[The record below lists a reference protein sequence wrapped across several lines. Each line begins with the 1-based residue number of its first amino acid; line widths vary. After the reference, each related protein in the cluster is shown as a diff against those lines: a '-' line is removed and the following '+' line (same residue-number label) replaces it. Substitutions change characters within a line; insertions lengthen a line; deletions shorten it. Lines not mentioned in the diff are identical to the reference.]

1 MNSCFRFA
9 GLAVALL
16 FSIAAAGDPL
26 APESALE
33 RSGYMRLT
41 TSAEVSTFSEQLAL
55 LSPCVRKEQI
65 GRSAGGR
72 SIDAIW
78 ISKPPPVRA
87 TKNTS
92 LPRLTILLV
101 GTQHG
106 TEPSGGEAL
115 LLVARSLA
123 LGGMKSLLDGADFII
138 VPNANPD
145 GRDLHRRVNANNV
158 NLSTDFVL
166 LSQPESR
173 AINDLL
179 LRVRP
184 EVVLD
189 VHESAILKKK
199 TLGREGYLTDFNA
212 QFEIGNNANIAPEI
226 RRLSL
231 DRMLPEIVR
240 EVRRRG
246 LPAQRYIGEI
256 TSIRQP
262 ITNGGLSLKNLRNK
276 AGMLGTFSFLVENR
290 LDPPGNY
297 PTHRNLRERVAEQI
311 LSIES
316 FLKVVRAHA
325 QKIMAITRTVRM
337 TPMPR
342 SVYLYTAYERNK
354 TQPRISL
361 QLRRRDTGVTEKR
374 WFDDHRAVATAHK
387 LDPPQAYVVTAHEQ
401 PVAAVLTRHH
411 LRYKKITNRR
421 KLAVY
426 AQKIKADGNPL
437 KPGEPVAIHA
447 YPVELFLEPGDLWI
461 EARQPEGLI
470 LPFLLDPRS
479 ISSIFAYPPFNA
491 ALGGGREFFVY
502 RVPSQ
507 GSAARGVR
515 S

>member
-1 MNSCFRFA
+1 MNSRLRF
-9 GLAVALL
+9 GPLAAALL

-33 RSGYMRLT
+33 QSGYMRLT
-41 TSAEVSTFSEQLAL
+41 NSAEVSKFLEQLVL
-55 LSPCVRKEQI
+55 RSPFVRKERI
-65 GRSAGGR
+65 GRSAGRR

-78 ISKPPPVRA
+78 ISKPPPARA
-87 TKNTS
+87 SKNTS

-173 AINDLL
+173 GINDLL

-212 QFEIGNNANIAPEI
+212 QFEIGNNTNIAPEI

-231 DRMLPEIVR
+231 NRMLPEIVR
-240 EVRRRG
+240 EVQRRG

-256 TSIRQP
+256 TSIRQA

-276 AGMLGTFSFLVENR
+276 AGMLGAFSFLVENR

-297 PTHRNLRERVAEQI
+297 PTHRNIRERVAEQI

-325 QKIMAITRTVRM
+325 QEIMAITRAVRM
-337 TPMPR
+337 APMPR

-354 TQPRISL
+354 NQPRISL
-361 QLRRRDTGVTEKR
+361 RLRRRDTGVAEKR
-374 WFDDHRAVATAHK
+374 WFDDQRAIATAYK

-421 KLAVY
+421 KLAVN
-426 AQKIKADGNPL
+426 AQKIKADGKPL
-437 KPGEPVAIHA
+437 KPGEPAAIHA
-447 YPVELFLEPGDLWI
+447 YPVELLLEPGDLWI

-470 LPFLLDPRS
+470 LPLLLDPRS
-479 ISSIFAYPPFNA
+479 TSSIFAYPPFNA
-491 ALGGGREFFVY
+491 ALRRGGKFFVY
-502 RVPSQ
+502 RVP
-507 GSAARGVR
+507 
-515 S
+515 

>member
-1 MNSCFRFA
+1 MRFA

-16 FSIAAAGDPL
+16 FSIAAAGDPPT
-26 APESALE
+26 PESALE
-33 RSGYMRLT
+33 HSGYMRLT
-41 TSAEVSTFSEQLAL
+41 TSAEVSKFLEQLAL
-55 LSPCVRKEQI
+55 RSPFVRKEQI

-72 SIDAIW
+72 SIDAAW
-78 ISKPPPVRA
+78 ISKPPPARA
-87 TKNTS
+87 SKNGS

-115 LLVARSLA
+115 LLVARSVA

-184 EVVLD
+184 QVVLD

-212 QFEIGNNANIAPEI
+212 QFEIGNNTNIAPEI

-231 DRMLPEIVR
+231 DHMLPEIVR
-240 EVRRRG
+240 EVQRRG

-297 PTHRNLRERVAEQI
+297 PTYRNIRERVAEQI

-325 QKIMAITRTVRM
+325 QEIMGITRTVRM
-337 TPMPR
+337 TAMPR

-354 TQPRISL
+354 TQPRMSL
-361 QLRRRDTGVTEKR
+361 QLRRRDTGVAEKR
-374 WFDDHRAVATAHK
+374 WFDDHRAVATAHR
-387 LDPPQAYVVTAHEQ
+387 LNPPQAYVVTDYEQ
-401 PVAAVLTRHH
+401 PVAAVLMRHH

-421 KLAVY
+421 KLAVN
-426 AQKIKADGNPL
+426 AQKIEADGNLL
-437 KPGEPVAIHA
+437 KPGEPAAIRA
-447 YPVELFLEPGDLWI
+447 YPAELSLEPGDLWI

-470 LPFLLDPRS
+470 LPLLLDPRS
-479 ISSIFAYPPFNA
+479 TSSIFAYPPFNA
-491 ALGGGREFFVY
+491 ALSRGRAFFVY
-502 RVPSQ
+502 RVP
-507 GSAARGVR
+507 
-515 S
+515 